1 MKIRIVIVS
10 LLLIFLSCKS
20 EQKKNTEIKKIIR
33 VSVIPFQNKIN
44 PQEKTFSQI
53 LNSAF
58 ISSISFSDKCRYVDE
73 EFEKYYIYNSMQ
85 IAQSI
90 GDQEFEKF
98 LKDIIVIHGKENPG
112 IDTYITGYYIEKESK
127 VSIYVKIIE
136 INGKQTEFQI
146 DADHN
151 SIESMR
157 NLSHKILTS
166 LEPKNLQ
173 GIENLDLGFTLT
185 KNYAAYKLYLEG
197 REEKRKKTIY
207 GYMNAIRKFQASL
220 REDGLYLL
228 ALNEIIHTLSQIS
241 TDLIELIKQESI
253 INNSKIIADTNAQLK
268 RNGEI
273 LQNAIGIYN
282 VAKRDR
288 PEEYEQL
295 LATFDKSPFKKQYE
309 VKASLFK
316 NQMEL
321 LLLRWEEEKFGRES
335 IVKGQIKRINSGYAP
350 LLVTDFF
357 QTLTNSRINVN
368 DILRALLTYA
378 KEHPENRYYIHYF
391 KNFSRLMKTLNE
403 FDYMQLNSETNFSY
417 HQLHQEYIF
426 YIREYLNV
434 MRDGL
439 K

>member
-53 LNSAF
+53 LNSAI

-295 LATFDKSPFKKQYE
+295 LATFDKSPFKKQ
-309 VKASLFK
+309 
-316 NQMEL
+316 MEL

>member
-53 LNSAF
+53 LNSAI

-426 YIREYLNV
+426 YIREYLNA

>member
-53 LNSAF
+53 LNSAI

>member
-53 LNSAF
+53 LNSAI

-173 GIENLDLGFTLT
+173 GIENLDLGFILT

>member
-53 LNSAF
+53 LNSAI

-253 INNSKIIADTNAQLK
+253 INNSKIIADANAQLK